1 VPTALT
7 SSDELLSVDALDH
20 QPQPTAPSAA
30 ERRRLALALILA
42 GALHLLI
49 PLAIV
54 LFYTL
59 WPTPPAPRVE
69 EIPVEVVVEP
79 PPPPPEKQQDKPKPP
94 PQPDDERPAYDAP
107 RAATQEKANRESPDD
122 KTQAPQT
129 NATPSPSLGAPQ
141 PSEAPQAAPES
152 KAAAAPPEEAKPAQN
167 PDEMAADSAAPS
179 DAEKPPPAP
188 SVAPK
193 PAPAPAPKP
202 PEPAVGAPLPH
213 AEELPQYKFAAAA
226 TEAPMVGGNADTR
239 YFTVVFGMIR
249 SRLREPPPAPTHG
262 GAIVF
267 TVDESGNLV
276 QRKVISSSGS
286 PSLDVAMMNAI
297 AEAAPYPPPPDWQPR
312 SMRLVYG
319 K

>member
-7 SSDELLSVDALDH
+7 SSDELFSVDALDH

-30 ERRRLALALILA
+30 ERRRLAFALILA

-79 PPPPPEKQQDKPKPP
+79 PPEKQQDKPKPP
-94 PQPDDERPAYDAP
+94 PQPEDERPAYDAP
-107 RAATQEKANRESPDD
+107 RAATQEKANRESPEE

-129 NATPSPSLGAPQ
+129 NPTPSPSLGAPQ
-141 PSEAPQAAPES
+141 PSDAPQAAPES
-152 KAAAAPPEEAKPAQN
+152 KAAAAPPQEAKPAQN

-202 PEPAVGAPLPH
+202 PEPAPVGAPLPH

-249 SRLREPPPAPTHG
+249 SRLREPPPAPSHG